1 MRQSK
6 DLHVKLQYV
15 NEHQKC
21 ELKVCRSKLEECQ
34 VELKEARVRETERR
48 LGEGTDESWGQAT
61 RLKTNE
67 QELRMVGERN

>member
-21 ELKVCRSKLEECQ
+21 ELEVCRSKLEEYQ
-34 VELKEARVRETERR
+34 VELKEVRVRETERR
-48 LGEGTDESWGQAT
+48 LSDGSDESWGQAA

-67 QELRMVGERN
+67 QELKMVCERY